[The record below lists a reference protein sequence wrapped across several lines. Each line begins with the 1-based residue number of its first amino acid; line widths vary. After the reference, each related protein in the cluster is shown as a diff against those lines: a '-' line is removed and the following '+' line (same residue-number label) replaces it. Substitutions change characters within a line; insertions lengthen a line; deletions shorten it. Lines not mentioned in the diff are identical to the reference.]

1 MPSSITSNGGF
12 ISILDLLERI
22 SESDLSYTAS
32 LLLHLVYGHRASST
46 DDKYIRMSEAVVRGT
61 LEGGVPGSQVVDF
74 FPARELSLFFASFV
88 LLCSVLQL
96 KGPSFAVKYIPAWLP
111 GMAFKRHALR
121 ARKDIEGMRKML
133 FDVAKKYIVSLP
145 QLDIHETSFS
155 SSNRN

>member
-1 MPSSITSNGGF
+1 MPSSITSDGGF
-12 ISILDLLERI
+12 INILDLLERI
-22 SESDLSYTAS
+22 TERDPRYIAS

-46 DDKYIRMSEAVVRGT
+46 DDKYIRMSEAAVRGT
-61 LEGGVPGSQVVDF
+61 VEGGVPGSRVVDL
-74 FPARELSLFFASFV
+74 FPARKLSFYFLLYSS
-88 LLCSVLQL
+88 LLCFQL

-121 ARKDIEGMRKML
+121 VRKDVEGMRKML
-133 FDVAKKYIVSLP
+133 FDVAKKNIVSLP